1 MSSDESS
8 RGSADVAERRDP
20 PIFVSIYT
28 LARKF
33 PKLIGKFPNGQ
44 PIPFGPFTRIQ
55 CGVLVAAAGLILLV
69 FKLLD
74 PPILPTL
81 FVGAAI
87 TIPSVILARRIGFSM
102 ARTSSRL
109 IWLVRPR
116 LYRAPLST
124 GGRLPSKHQRPAT
137 TGKSGHVL
145 DLEFLQ

>member
-8 RGSADVAERRDP
+8 RGNADAAERRESL
-20 PIFVSIYT
+20 IFVTIYT

-44 PIPFGPFTRIQ
+44 SIPFGPFTRIQ
-55 CGVLVAAAGLILLV
+55 CGVLVAAAGIVLLV

-74 PPILPTL
+74 PPVLPTL
-81 FVGAAI
+81 FLGAAI

-116 LYRAPLST
+116 LYRTPLST
-124 GGRLPSKHQRPAT
+124 GGRPPHKHQQPAA
-137 TGKSGHVL
+137 TGKSHHVL
-145 DLEFLQ
+145 DLELAR